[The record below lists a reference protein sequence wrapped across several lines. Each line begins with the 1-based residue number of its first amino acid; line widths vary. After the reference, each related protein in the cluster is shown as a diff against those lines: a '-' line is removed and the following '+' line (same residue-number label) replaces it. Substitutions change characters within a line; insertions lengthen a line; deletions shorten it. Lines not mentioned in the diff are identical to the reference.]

1 MPFNLF
7 DNTRKMKPVPVY
19 DPQKAVDGNVAS
31 GGTVVPSGGTIRPF
45 TGSGDSVTDGIDYLK
60 SLYTSPAKEESLR
73 RASIANRKILAVTD
87 ALRHIGNIYNT
98 ARGASPQTFNSPVV
112 EEEARYERGK
122 ALRDAAN
129 AKYYSYQHAK
139 AAQDAAQRKWEQQM
153 AYNQA
158 KDAATLQATQAY
170 RAATLAEQQR
180 YHDMMNTLYTRKADD
195 AKEYNTNRLGI
206 MQQNANTSA
215 QRAANAGSGGGRGR
229 QGSVGGYTTTR
240 KKMVRNPITG
250 KMEEVTETT
259 TRVPHNGQQQP
270 SGGSSNAYGGT
281 KHGSGGS
288 KKENKWGVKPS
299 K

>member
-7 DNTRKMKPVPVY
+7 DTRKMKPAPVY
-19 DPQKAVDGNVAS
+19 DPQKAVDGTVAS

-129 AKYYSYQHAK
+129 AKYYSYQQAK

-215 QRAANAGSGGGRGR
+215 QRAANAGSGGRRG
-229 QGSVGGYTTTR
+229 GGKGMDEYTTS
-240 KKMVRNPITG
+240 
-250 KMEEVTETT
+250 TETT
-259 TRVPHNGQQQP
+259 YNYDNLGRKTGSTTTKKRTVNGRQQP
-270 SGGSSNAYGGT
+270 TQSTT
-281 KHGSGGS
+281 K
-288 KKENKWGVKPS
+288 KKLPGQGNTGKKKLP
-299 K
+299 